1 MAIPLEKESKMWGLF
16 YTSDFHKLMFVF
28 VGNAFAFVGFLALW
42 GLEGALVLFFAV
54 LIIACVYFVIKSF
67 WPEKHL
73 ENILRYNREPK
84 HYFPGREESE
94 FEMSEAK
101 P

>member
-16 YTSDFHKLMFVF
+16 YSSDFHKLMFVF
-28 VGNAFAFVGFLALW
+28 IGDAFAFMGFFIYW
-42 GLEGALVLFFAV
+42 GLEGALILFFSL
-54 LIIACVYFVIKSF
+54 LIISTVYFVIKSF

-73 ENILRYNREPK
+73 ENLFRYNQEPK
-84 HYFPGREESE
+84 QYFPGGEESE
-94 FEMSEAK
+94 FQ

>member
-16 YTSDFHKLMFVF
+16 FSSDFHKLMFVF
-28 VGNAFAFVGFLALW
+28 IGDAFAFLVFFLLW
-42 GLEGALVLFFAV
+42 GLEGALILFFS
-54 LIIACVYFVIKSF
+54 LLTIATVYFVIKSF

-73 ENILRYNREPK
+73 ENIYRFNREPK
-84 HYFPGREESE
+84 SYFPGGEESE
-94 FEMSEAK
+94 IE